1 MPAYFIV
8 DVSITNQ
15 DTYETYRTQVPPIV
29 KQYGGRFLVRGGKTE
44 TVEGDW
50 RPSRLVV
57 LQFADAAAARRFYD
71 SKEYQA
77 IIEFRHRA
85 ASTRMILVEGYEDP
99 HWEPPV

>member
-8 DVSITNQ
+8 DVDITDQ
-15 DTYETYRTQVPPIV
+15 DTYQTYSTQVPPIV
-29 KQYGGRFLVRGGKTE
+29 HQYGGRFLVRGGQSE

-50 RPSRLVV
+50 RPKRLVV
-57 LQFADAAAARRFYD
+57 LQFDDMAAAKRFYG

-85 ASTRMILVEGYEDP
+85 ASSRMVLVEGYEEP

>member
-8 DVSITNQ
+8 DVEVTDK
-15 DTYETYRTQVPPIV
+15 DTYETYRTQVPPII
-29 KQYGGRFLVRGGKTE
+29 KQYGGRFLVRGGKSE

-57 LQFADAAAARRFYD
+57 LEFADVAAAKRFYN
-71 SKEYQA
+71 SREYQA

-85 ASTRMILVEGYEDP
+85 SSSRMVLVEGYREP
-99 HWEPPV
+99 AWEPPV

>member
-8 DVSITNQ
+8 DVNIADQ
-15 DTYETYRTQVPPIV
+15 DTYATYATQVPPIV
-29 KQYGGRFLVRGGKTE
+29 KQYGGRFLVRGGKSE
-44 TVEGDW
+44 TLEGDW

-57 LQFADAAAARRFYD
+57 LAFDDVAAARRFYH

-85 ASTRMILVEGYEDP
+85 STSRMVLVEGYEEP
-99 HWEPPV
+99 GWEPPV